1 MIARS
6 PRPGKSLRSN
16 FRGSYGDFPAERFVL
31 SLSTEVTNLFISSA
45 SLDALAVREMCI
57 SASALVFSSL
67 GMLESARM
75 ALMGSAS
82 LKEISVA
89 AAIASRLTMPLAML
103 SGTESTEGWSL
114 DLVASSI
121 QESTGSAT
129 CSDLL
134 LVENSS
140 HSSSIALVTGNSVM
154 ELISWET
161 SAEMSGEDAD
171 DDEGEDD
178 ELLLLRCR
186 RRLLRVGNEGGGDE
200 RGHQ

>member
-1 MIARS
+1 
-6 PRPGKSLRSN
+6 
-16 FRGSYGDFPAERFVL
+16 
-31 SLSTEVTNLFISSA
+31 
-45 SLDALAVREMCI
+45 
-57 SASALVFSSL
+57 
-67 GMLESARM
+67 
-75 ALMGSAS
+75 
-82 LKEISVA
+82 
-89 AAIASRLTMPLAML
+89 MPLAML

-114 DLVASSI
+114 DLVATSI

-140 HSSSIALVTGNSVM
+140 HSSLIALVTGNSVM

-186 RRLLRVGNEGGGDE
+186 CCLLRVGNEGGGDE

>member
-1 MIARS
+1 MGVSSLSLAQLEAARS
-6 PRPGKSLRSN
+6 
-16 FRGSYGDFPAERFVL
+16 A
-31 SLSTEVTNLFISSA
+31 FI
-45 SLDALAVREMCI
+45 C
-57 SASALVFSSL
+57 SASA
-67 GMLESARM
+67 
-75 ALMGSAS
+75 
-82 LKEISVA
+82 KEILVA

-114 DLVASSI
+114 DLVATST
-121 QESTGSAT
+121 QESTRSAT

-140 HSSSIALVTGNSVM
+140 HSSSIAPVTGNSAM

-178 ELLLLRCR
+178 EPLLLRCQ
-186 RRLLRVGNEGGGDE
+186 RRLLRVGDDGGGDE

>member
-1 MIARS
+1 M
-6 PRPGKSLRSN
+6 KT
-16 FRGSYGDFPAERFVL
+16 GSRLFIFMG
-31 SLSTEVTNLFISSA
+31 LSTEVASLFISSA
-45 SLDALAVREMCI
+45 SLDAFSVQEMCI
-57 SASALVFSSL
+57 SALALVFSSL
-67 GMLESARM
+67 EMLESGRRV
-75 ALMGSAS
+75 LMGSAS

-89 AAIASRLTMPLAML
+89 AAIASRFCMPWAML
-103 SGTESTEGWSL
+103 GSTESSEGWSL
-114 DLVASSI
+114 DLVATSTE
-121 QESTGSAT
+121 ESTRSAA

-161 SAEMSGEDAD
+161 SAEISGEDAD

-186 RRLLRVGNEGGGDE
+186 RRLLLVGNEGGGDE